1 MMSETVKKDFQ
12 DAAAGFSVEIRSL
25 YDNSTVLEV
34 LSFTSREA
42 FCDFLRTEKIQ
53 SGGYLDLSQKD
64 LSGMDFSGI
73 DGNLIVADF
82 TWSNLTKA
90 SFKESNLIG
99 AVFVNATLRLA
110 DFTGAE
116 TATAVVSGADMRGA
130 EITEEQIYLTFGT
143 PMVTKSGEFTNKK
156 KDVDKKHG
164 KTL

>member
-1 MMSETVKKDFQ
+1 MRETLKTDFQ

-25 YDNSTVLEV
+25 YDNRTVLEV
-34 LSFTSREA
+34 LSFETREA
-42 FCDFLRTEKIQ
+42 FCDFLRTEKIR
-53 SGGYLDLSQKD
+53 SGGYLDLSKKD

-90 SFKESNLIG
+90 SFKDSNLIG
-99 AVFVNATLRLA
+99 AVFANATLKLA

-116 TATAVVSGADMRGA
+116 TATAVVSGADMKGA
-130 EITEEQIYLTFGT
+130 IITDEQIYLTFGT

-156 KDVDKKHG
+156 KKDADKKHG
-164 KTL
+164 SRF